1 MKIYVFTKLN
11 QLLSYIGAGYVFEIT
26 KIDDLKD
33 FIYDG
38 DEVIN
43 VPDDEFFIL
52 KKGELAVLQDGKDLY
67 LIELK

>member
-52 KKGELAVLQDGKDLY
+52 RKGELAVLKDGEDLY
-67 LIELK
+67 LVEKK